1 MNHHEYKK
9 AKEKLG
15 MNNPDIWCGHL
26 NIAKDTDKSYS
37 SGRLS
42 IPKSLEL
49 KVNKFVE
56 IKEEKV
62 RKLKSIISDIFPNCS
77 VQQCEITNDIDLYI
91 KEFDVKVKFK
101 NDGKDHFSHDVYSF
115 IGRGKINHLILY
127 YPENPWEKKPE
138 KTNFNWYYW
147 RAEAVNVV
155 GVKYHHKITLERLQP
170 LMLPKKQS
178 QNSQ

>member
-9 AKEKLG
+9 AKKKLG

-42 IPKSLEL
+42 IPESLGL
-49 KVNKFVE
+49 KVNEFVE
-56 IKEEKV
+56 SKEEKV
-62 RKLKSIISDIFPNCS
+62 RKLKSIISDIFPNGR
-77 VQQCEITNDIDLYI
+77 VQQCETTNDIDLYI
-91 KEFDVKVKFK
+91 KKFDVNVKFK

-127 YPENPWEKKPE
+127 YPEKPWG
-138 KTNFNWYYW
+138 KTSEEANFNWFYW
-147 RAEAVNVV
+147 RAEPINEV
-155 GVKYHHKITLERLQP
+155 GKKYHHEITLDRLLP
-170 LMLPKKQS
+170 LILPNKKLH
-178 QNSQ
+178 NSK